1 MPLVRRFAPRL
12 AAHPQG
18 ESRRGYTPPG
28 APFSLAA
35 QKQIYANHYFEAAL
49 DLLAIVDRWRA
60 DGSSGVYLVRL
71 GRYRFDNVPS
81 IPLVKVR
88 GKAVRTFR
96 DQMRAELELAKKRT
110 EAPQ

>member
-1 MPLVRRFAPRL
+1 
-12 AAHPQG
+12 
-18 ESRRGYTPPG
+18 
-28 APFSLAA
+28 
-35 QKQIYANHYFEAAL
+35 L

-71 GRYRFDNVPS
+71 GRYRFDNMPS
-81 IPLVKVR
+81 IPLVNVR